1 MKSLSRTTIVLLA
14 GAALVAV
21 PAARAQFAFDPRNLG
36 LRDPDTVV
44 KFSLS
49 PPGARSLAL
58 GGAFLALADDATAAY
73 TNPAGLTN
81 LTVGGSEV
89 TVELRRNEF
98 RNSFVDRGHYSTH
111 PDEFGPHVTN
121 RGLDFEGPGILRGE
135 AKSATSGMSFLSF
148 AYVLPRGLTLAFYRH
163 ELGNFATAFQTQG
176 PFNDDR
182 PGICP
187 SNAVLPNGV
196 CRFRITPRQT
206 TTDLKIVNF
215 GLSGAF
221 AFELPPLKGMESNLS
236 IGAGV
241 SYYDLKLFGSD
252 KAYDLDRFI
261 AHDSPDSRQP
271 GGFYGPPDY
280 SRDNLFFD
288 TEERGDDDAFG
299 INLGFLW
306 KLGKQ
311 QHWSIGGVY
320 RKGPHFATRQTFEV
334 CTLQGTGTPRANL
347 CEPFEVPRPVLTV
360 PDVIGLGFAYRTAE
374 GKTKLLLD
382 LNRVR
387 YSQRLIDFT
396 KGIDPFLVD
405 PKDFRIKDADQ
416 LHLGVERTVLVVES
430 LFVGTARFGA
440 WREPFHE
447 LEYLGTEGDLAAAID
462 RPKKAEIHYSAGF
475 GLVIKEDY
483 QIDFAADLSD
493 PNNTYSFSLV
503 KFF

>member
-1 MKSLSRTTIVLLA
+1 MKNLSKATILLLA
-14 GAALVAV
+14 GAALIAV
-21 PAARAQFAFDPRNLG
+21 PAAEAQRVFNPNPF

-89 TVELRRNEF
+89 TMELRRNEF
-98 RNSFVDRGHYSTH
+98 SNSFVDRGHYSTV
-111 PDEFGPHVTN
+111 PDEIPPRVTN
-121 RGLDFEGPGILRGE
+121 TGSDFEGPGILRDE
-135 AKSATSGMSFLSF
+135 AKSETSGMSFLSF
-148 AYVLPRGLTLAFYRH
+148 AYVLPRGLTLAVYRH

-182 PGICP
+182 PESCLNP
-187 SNAVLPNGV
+187 SNKI

-206 TTDLKIVNF
+206 RTELEIVNF

-221 AFELPPLKGMESNLS
+221 AFELPPLKGMESTLS
-236 IGAGV
+236 IGVGA
-241 SYYDLKLFGSD
+241 SYYDFKLFASNQ
-252 KAYDLDRFI
+252 AYNLNRFTF
-261 AHDSPDSRQP
+261 PDIESRLP

-280 SRDNLFFD
+280 SHDNLLFD

-311 QHWSIGGVY
+311 QRWSIGGVF
-320 RKGPHFATRQTFEV
+320 RQGPDFATPRTFVLCLDTVFECQEV
-334 CTLQGTGTPRANL
+334 G
-347 CEPFEVPRPVLTV
+347 PFDEVFTV
-360 PDVIGLGFAYRTAE
+360 PDVIGLGLAYRTAE
-374 GKTKLLLD
+374 GKTKILFD

-396 KGIDPFLVD
+396 KELPSQDDPDFD
-405 PKDFRIKDADQ
+405 PNFNPADFRIKDADQ
-416 LHLGVERTVLVVES
+416 LHLGVERIVLVVES
-430 LFVGTARFGA
+430 LFVGTARLGA

-447 LEYLGTEGDLAAAID
+447 LEYFGPSGDLAAVIN
-462 RPKKAEIHYSAGF
+462 RPKKTEIHYSAGF

-483 QIDFAADLSD
+483 QIDFAANLSD
-493 PNNTYSFSLV
+493 ADNTYSFSLV

>member
-1 MKSLSRTTIVLLA
+1 MKNLSRAIVLLA
-14 GAALVAV
+14 GAALGAV
-21 PAARAQFAFDPRNLG
+21 PAARAQQVFGSRLF

-89 TVELRRNEF
+89 TLELRRNEF
-98 RNSFVDRGHYSTH
+98 SNSFVDRGHYSTR
-111 PDEFGPHVTN
+111 PEIEPYITN

-135 AKSATSGMSFLSF
+135 AKSETSGMSFLSF

-163 ELGNFATAFQTQG
+163 ELGNFATRFQTQG
-176 PFNDDR
+176 PFNDD
-182 PGICP
+182 IL
-187 SNAVLPNGV
+187 NACDDTPNRL
-196 CRFRITPRQT
+196 CQFRITPRQT
-206 TTDLKIVNF
+206 KTELKIVNF

-221 AFELPPLKGMESNLS
+221 AFELPPLKGMESTLS
-236 IGAGV
+236 IGVGA
-241 SYYDLKLFGSD
+241 SYYDFKFFVSD
-252 KAYDLDRFI
+252 NAYDLNRFT
-261 AHDSPDSRQP
+261 DSLESRQP
-271 GGFYGPPDY
+271 GGFYGQPDY
-280 SRDNLFFD
+280 THDNLLFD
-288 TEERGDDDAFG
+288 TAERGDDKTFG

-306 KLGKQ
+306 KLGNQ
-311 QHWSIGGVY
+311 QRWSIGGVF
-320 RKGPHFATRQTFEV
+320 RQGADFATAGSVGCEESDDIFED
-334 CTLQGTGTPRANL
+334 C
-347 CEPFEVPRPVLTV
+347 PFRVALDGVFTV
-360 PDVIGLGFAYRTAE
+360 PDVLGLGLAYRTAE
-374 GKTKLLLD
+374 GKTKILFD

-387 YSQRLIDFT
+387 YSQRLVEFT
-396 KGIDPFLVD
+396 KGLTPPSDPDFD
-405 PKDFRIKDADQ
+405 PELDLPEKFRIKDADQ

-447 LEYLGTEGDLAAAID
+447 LEYLGTNLDAAAVIN
-462 RPKKAEIHYSAGF
+462 RPKKDEIHYSAGF

-483 QIDFAADLSD
+483 QIDFATDLSD
-493 PNNTYSFSLV
+493 PNNTFSFSLV